1 MLYLGLFELRQPALK
16 KKKKKR
22 CEIYYGLLMFPE
34 VTKQNVAQKPHP
46 YTVYMQVS
54 GNFLWFYV
62 IKLPN
67 LVITDRVI
75 ERV

>member
-1 MLYLGLFELRQPALK
+1 
-16 KKKKKR
+16 
-22 CEIYYGLLMFPE
+22 MFPE